1 MIELPVTLTSTG
13 GAVSFASPV
22 TLGYT
27 KNKGVYRLLI
37 TAEGEWQGLAIRCF
51 WHLPGGTDPASSLVQ
66 DGFVDVP
73 ASVTAQPGTGCI
85 TFEGSDGEK
94 TVTSADL
101 RYKVGSNSGTE
112 DGTMPE
118 PGAPAWEQFVSET
131 KANADAA
138 EQAKNDAQA
147 AAEGVKTAAAKADEA
162 ASAAAKSAQKAE
174 EAQKATEQAEAAAAE
189 SIAGAKKE
197 ALNSISAGE
206 QDALGAVQQAQTT
219 ATGAVQA
226 AQTAAESAVSTA
238 KTNAVQE
245 VEAASKPAQAA
256 ATKAEEAAERS
267 MQAGIAASNAA
278 DDAAGSAVAAG
289 NAASA
294 AAKSAQA
301 ALESK
306 TAAETSEGN
315 AAASAKKAQDVADSL
330 PADYMTAVNEI
341 AALKINKADKADL
354 ETVRKQIGNLD
365 DLTTKAKETLVAAI
379 NEAART
385 GAAMRTDGVY
395 IQYST
400 DDGSTWENLIA
411 LAELKGEPGQN
422 GADGAPGADGYSP
435 TASVDQ
441 STDGAKITITDKS
454 GTTEAQVLNGKDG
467 QNGTDGAPGRDG
479 VDGQPGKDGTDG
491 ITPTIGDN
499 GNWFLGVTDT
509 GKPSRGATGDTG
521 TDGKDAPQ
529 INDTAI
535 TTTNPWS
542 SKHIIDMLCPP
553 LEETGNTVVCYPV
566 AGYPLGVKASWEPV
580 QEGSGTPYPAG
591 GGKNLWGDLLQ
602 NTFVSQQ
609 GLSSGYSG
617 AKATGKIPCTE
628 GDNYT
633 LSCATTFA
641 PAPGNIGVLAYFD
654 ASDTMLT
661 RVANTYQRAFTLTA
675 PANVAYLRAS
685 CYKET
690 DADNVQLEKGSAA
703 TAYAPYA
710 NIRPIKGRDSVTIT
724 RQEDNQ
730 VITLTLPETVY
741 GGEVDAVTG
750 GGNEKAKIITLDGNE
765 LKFSQG
771 PTYYNLPFYSAPGIL
786 ARGIICCSHFNRT
799 LFGVN
804 TSYEFCFL
812 LKSDIDGLFASA
824 NDLNAYLA
832 TQYAAGTPVQICY
845 KLKEPVPFTATG
857 AQPIPALAGA
867 NTVITDADS
876 VDVTGRADADPQ
888 GPVGKNAELPLI
900 YDFTTTE
907 EARWIDTGNMAFA
920 CSQEIIIELTAV
932 ATATNTADN
941 KGCASI
947 YTASTSIE
955 LPWRNYFI
963 DNVDGMLPKQYSRY
977 FVAHGRK
984 GAGGGWLVD
993 FTIRTTVNGGKVP
1006 VYRTFWT
1013 SGVFVETITGIIIG
1027 DASAQSGTRVLG
1039 AGTKLR
1045 IFGV

>member
-1 MIELPVTLTSTG
+1 MIELPVTLTATG

-22 TLGYT
+22 KFGYT
-27 KNKGVYRLLI
+27 KNKGVYRLI
-37 TAEGEWQGLAIRCF
+37 VTAEGEWEGLTIRCF

-118 PGAPAWEQFVSET
+118 PGTPAWEQLVSET

-138 EQAKNDAQA
+138 ERAKNDAQA

-162 ASAAAKSAQKAE
+162 AQKAEESAQKAVA
-174 EAQKATEQAEAAAAE
+174 AQKATEQVEAAAAE
-189 SIAGAKKE
+189 SIAVAKKE
-197 ALNSISAGE
+197 ALSAISTGE
-206 QDALGAVQQAQTT
+206 QGALGAVQQAQTA
-219 ATGAVQA
+219 ATGAVQD
-226 AQTAAESAVSTA
+226 AQTAAESAVSAA

-245 VEAASKPAQAA
+245 VEVAAKPAQAA
-256 ATKAEEAAERS
+256 AAKAEEAAERAT
-267 MQAGIAASNAA
+267 QAGIAASNAA

-294 AAKSAQA
+294 AAGSESAAAKSAQV

-385 GAAMRTDGVY
+385 GAAMRTDGGY

-529 INDTAI
+529 IDDTAI

-553 LEETGNTVVCYPV
+553 LEESGNPVVCYPV
-566 AGYPLGVKASWEPV
+566 AGYPLGVKAKWEPT
-580 QEGSGTPYPAG
+580 QEGSGTPSP
-591 GGKNLWGDLLQ
+591 
-602 NTFVSQQ
+602 
-609 GLSSGYSG
+609 
-617 AKATGKIPCTE
+617 E
-628 GDNYT
+628 
-633 LSCATTFA
+633 
-641 PAPGNIGVLAYFD
+641 
-654 ASDTMLT
+654 
-661 RVANTYQRAFTLTA
+661 
-675 PANVAYLRAS
+675 
-685 CYKET
+685 
-690 DADNVQLEKGSAA
+690 
-703 TAYAPYA
+703 
-710 NIRPIKGRDSVTIT
+710 NIRPIKGRESVTIT

-741 GGEVDAVTG
+741 GGEVDAVSGEGQDTWKFVILNGTESWSTWGINANNPAITG
-750 GGNEKAKIITLDGNE
+750 
-765 LKFSQG
+765 FY
-771 PTYYNLPFYSAPGIL
+771 TYGINDYD
-786 ARGIICCSHFNRT
+786 AINTKGICSHLETQDQDVWGGR
-799 LFGVN
+799 N
-804 TSYEFCFL
+804 TGIGFATSGNSKYFIYSVPTSLLPDISAGHEVDS
-812 LKSDIDGLFASA
+812 LKS
-824 NDLNAYLA
+824 YLTA
-832 TQYAAGTPVQICY
+832 QYAAGTPVQIAY
-845 KLKEPVPFTATG
+845 KLATPIPFTARG
-857 AQPIPALAGA
+857 AQPLSALAGA
-867 NTVITDADS
+867 NTVLTDADS
-876 VDVTGRADADPQ
+876 ITVTGRADADPQ

-993 FTIRTTVNGGKVP
+993 FTIRTNVNGGKVP